1 MVERYIKSNMCVL
14 PWTSLEVDVNG
25 SASPCC
31 LYKGE
36 IGQYKVYKDNLDLI
50 QHSTYM
56 EDLRAR
62 FKNGE
67 RPEGCTSCWQE
78 EDAGKVSKRMN
89 SYYKMKNSLNDW
101 TPESKP
107 SLKFI
112 DFKLGNI
119 CNLKCRICGSY
130 SSSKWAQEEL
140 DYGTNTVAKENLN
153 SGQWPKKNPAF
164 FEDIKPVLKD
174 VEYFEFTGG
183 EPMMIEN
190 HFRILEHCVEQGY
203 ARNQSIHYNTNG
215 TQLPPMKIFWMWS
228 QFKNVEIA
236 FSIDDI
242 EAAFEYQRHPADWNT
257 VNNNLKEFSMRSTQ
271 TGNIDFQICS
281 TINIFNILS
290 LEKLFNWVKNYKPK
304 YFHVN
309 TLFAPDCF
317 NIQTLPNE
325 LKKIITEKFQHL
337 PPYRSII
344 NFMNIADRHSEE
356 INVERRRRIKRTDEY
371 RQEKFSIVFPEL
383 NNFLRIYE

>member
-1 MVERYIKSNMCVL
+1 MNE
-14 PWTSLEVDVNG
+14 
-25 SASPCC
+25 
-31 LYKGE
+31 
-36 IGQYKVYKDNLDLI
+36 
-50 QHSTYM
+50 
-56 EDLRAR
+56 LRDQFR
-62 FKNGE
+62 NGE
-67 RPEGCTSCWQE
+67 RPAGCTSCWQE
-78 EDAGKVSKRMN
+78 EDAGKISKRMN
-89 SYYKMKNSLNDW
+89 SYYKMKNSLNGW

-140 DYGTNTVAKENLN
+140 DYGANPVAKQNLD
-153 SGQWPKKNPAF
+153 SGQWPKRNPAF

-190 HFRILEHCVEQGY
+190 HFKILEHCIENEYSKKQY
-203 ARNQSIHYNTNG
+203 LHYNTNG
-215 TQLPPMKIFWMWS
+215 TKCPPLKVFWMWS

-236 FSIDDI
+236 FSIDDT
-242 EAAFEYQRHPADWNT
+242 EAAFEYQRHPANWQEVQD
-257 VNNNLKEFSMRSTQ
+257 NLKEYKNFVGSN
-271 TGNIDFQICS
+271 NIDFQICS

-290 LEKLFNWVKNYKPK
+290 LDRLLYWVKEFNPK

-317 NIQTLPNE
+317 NIQTLPKQ
-325 LKKIITEKFQHL
+325 LKKVVTEKYQHL

-344 NFMNIADRHSEE
+344 NFMNMSDRHSHEMDA
-356 INVERRRRIKRTDEY
+356 ERKRRIRRTDEY
-371 RQEKFSIVFPEL
+371 RQEKFSEIFPAL

>member
-1 MVERYIKSNMCVL
+1 MVDKYIKSNICVL

-31 LYKGE
+31 LYRGE
-36 IGQYKVYKDNLDLI
+36 IGKYKVYQDDLKTI
-50 QHSTYM
+50 QNSEYM
-56 EDLRAR
+56 ENLRQQFR
-62 FKNGE
+62 DGE
-67 RPEGCTSCWQE
+67 RPAGCTLCWQE

-89 SYYKMKNSLNDW
+89 SYYKMKNSLQDW
-101 TPESKP
+101 TPDTAP

-140 DYGTNTVAKENLN
+140 DYGNNPEARKNLKE
-153 SGQWPKKNPAF
+153 GGWPKRNPQF
-164 FEDIKPVLKD
+164 FDDIKDVLQD

-190 HFRILEHCVEQGY
+190 HFKILEHCVEQGY
-203 ARNQSIHYNTNG
+203 SKHQYVHYNTNG
-215 TQLPPMKIFWMWS
+215 TQLPGNRIFWMWG
-228 QFKNVEIA
+228 QFKNIEVA
-236 FSIDDI
+236 FSIDDVG
-242 EAAFEYQRHPADWNT
+242 EKFEYQRYGAKWDE
-257 VNNNLKEFSMRSTQ
+257 VKYNLKQYSFLNP
-271 TGNIDFQICS
+271 GNIDFQICS

-290 LEKLFNWVKNYKPK
+290 LDKLFEWVREFKPK

-317 NIQTLPNE
+317 NIQTLPQE
-325 LKKIITEKFQHL
+325 LKKIVTDKFQHL

-344 NFMNIADRHSEE
+344 NFMNMADRHSEAM
-356 INVERRRRIKRTDEY
+356 NTERKRRILITDKY
-371 RQEKFSIVFPEL
+371 RNEKFSSVFPEL
-383 NNFLRIYE
+383 NNFLKIYD

>member
-1 MVERYIKSNMCVL
+1 MVDKYIKSNMCVL
-14 PWTSLEVDVNG
+14 PWTSLEVDTNG

-36 IGQYKVYKDNLDLI
+36 IDSYKVYNTDLKTI
-50 QHSTYM
+50 QNSEYM
-56 EDLRAR
+56 ERLRQQFR
-62 FKNGE
+62 NGE
-67 RPEGCTSCWQE
+67 KPAGCTMCWQE
-78 EDAGKVSKRMN
+78 EEAGKVSKRMN
-89 SYYKMKNSLNDW
+89 SYYKMKNSLQDW
-101 TPESKP
+101 TPDTAP

-140 DYGTNTVAKENLN
+140 DYGNNPVARQNLKD
-153 SGQWPKKNPAF
+153 GGWPKRNPQF
-164 FEDIKPVLKD
+164 FDDIKDVLQD

-190 HFRILEHCVEQGY
+190 HFKILEHCVEQGY
-203 ARNQSIHYNTNG
+203 APRQYIHYNTNG
-215 TQLPPMKIFWMWS
+215 TQLPEERIFWMWS

-236 FSIDDI
+236 FSIDDVGTK
-242 EAAFEYQRHPADWNT
+242 FEYQRYGAKWDEVEH
-257 VNNNLKEFSMRSTQ
+257 NLKQYKSYVGTNN
-271 TGNIDFQICS
+271 TDFQICS

-290 LEKLFNWVKNYKPK
+290 LDKLFDWVKEFKPK

-317 NIQTLPNE
+317 NIQTLPQE
-325 LKKIITEKFQHL
+325 LKKIVTDKFQHL

-344 NFMNIADRHSEE
+344 NFMNMSDKHSETM
-356 INVERRRRIKRTDEY
+356 NTERRRRIRITDEY
-371 RQEKFSIVFPEL
+371 RKENFSSIFPEL
-383 NNFLRIYE
+383 NNFLKIYD